1 MNLRLLAATS
11 LFVLAGCTDAGLYAL
26 EGSGPGASDREEI
39 SGEACVPLAV
49 GDEFPVK
56 ILFDVMGGA
65 ALDRTTVGKVVEAM
79 NAVQTRFSS
88 ESNVQFAFVEYHTV
102 ATGVLGQYSTA
113 DDLTLA
119 ITKYSAYQEAGP
131 ISIYAGL
138 EGARTI
144 MSGDMQ
150 TACRGKV
157 ARARYVVV
165 VFILDAD
172 TTCNNP
178 VYLPAIDQECANF
191 TDPAQCGACALDHTT
206 SKLKDL
212 ANQYNAGEVTVQ
224 PIYVR
229 TTPDPVTRYQA
240 QAIARAGGTT
250 LIETDP
256 YAVVSAVN
264 GVNFAPLQRS
274 LSLKRLIAF
283 NRNAIARDGQLLVDS
298 DGDGLPDD
306 DEDAIGTDKLNPDS
320 DSDGL
325 GDGVE
330 WKMGMKPQAGNIDI
344 INGCNPLV
352 DTDGDRL
359 NDCEERVL
367 GTDPC
372 ISDTDGDGL
381 PELVEVLS
389 GTNPLIPEDLKD
401 DDRDGK
407 TNIDE
412 VLLHSDPISADI
424 RFQEDRGYGY
434 AIAESETTPDGRQ
447 CYSLDAY
454 NIGLVSTLRR
464 PNPPYP
470 DVPKGNND
478 IYLYFQVGRDNDP
491 RGTGIG
497 TLFIQ
502 QVKFTPPNKKKPK
515 GIIHVAPADFVLGS

>member
-1 MNLRLLAATS
+1 M

-39 SGEACVPLAV
+39 TGEACVPLAV
-49 GDEFPVK
+49 GEEFPVK

-65 ALDRTTVGKVVEAM
+65 SLDRTTVGKVVEAM
-79 NAVQTRFSS
+79 NGVQTRFSS
-88 ESNVQFAFVEYHTV
+88 QSNVQFAFVEYHTV

-131 ISIYAGL
+131 ISIYSGL

-150 TACRGKV
+150 TGCRGKV
-157 ARARYVVV
+157 SRARYVVV

-206 SKLKDL
+206 AKLKAL
-212 ANQYNAGEVTVQ
+212 AQQFNAGEVTVQ

-229 TTPDPVTRYQA
+229 TTPDPVIRYQA
-240 QAIARAGGTT
+240 QSIARAGGTT

-256 YAVVSAVN
+256 YGVVSAVN
-264 GVNFAPLQRS
+264 GVNFATLQRS
-274 LSLKRLIAF
+274 LTLKRLIAF
-283 NRNAIARDGQLLVDS
+283 NRNTIARNGQLLTDS
-298 DGDGLPDD
+298 DGDGLPDV

-325 GDGVE
+325 SDGVE

-381 PELVEVLS
+381 PELVELLS

-412 VLLHSDPISADI
+412 VLLHSDPRSADI

-447 CYSLDAY
+447 CYTLDAY
-454 NIGLVSTLRR
+454 NIGLVQTLRR

-497 TLFIQ
+497 TLFIE
-502 QVKFTPPNKKKPK
+502 QVRFTPPNKKKPK